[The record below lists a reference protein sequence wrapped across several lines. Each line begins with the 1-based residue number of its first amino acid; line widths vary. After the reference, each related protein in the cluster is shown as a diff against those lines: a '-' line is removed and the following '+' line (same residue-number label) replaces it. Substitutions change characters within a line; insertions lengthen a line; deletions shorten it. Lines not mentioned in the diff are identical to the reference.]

1 LFFHS
6 FGIVASW
13 CLALG
18 IAAAIA
24 LFLFLPQIQNNYKP
38 VPTLNL
44 SLIKNMWAYSAGN
57 YLTSLFIATPTA
69 VLPIMIVNLL
79 GPIQN
84 AFFYIAWMMATMLFA
99 IPIGVSYSLL
109 AEGSHFDH
117 KLREY
122 VTKSLRFSFL
132 LLVPAAIALILLGK
146 GLLFIFGHSY
156 SLNALHL
163 LWVLAI
169 SSLPLNINYIY
180 ISILRMTHRI
190 KELVIMWALI
200 AAAVLVTSYLVVP
213 STGIIGTGYAWLGV
227 HSAVAIYSL
236 FPLRKLLRR

>member
-1 LFFHS
+1 
-6 FGIVASW
+6 
-13 CLALG
+13 
-18 IAAAIA
+18 
-24 LFLFLPQIQNNYKP
+24 
-38 VPTLNL
+38 
-44 SLIKNMWAYSAGN
+44 MWAYSAGN